1 MVRQEIIEDGTKR
14 TLQEFSDLATKY
26 LKEHPECDEV
36 VQLAD
41 NICELETDR
50 MTRPENVYQL
60 PGEFHYYFSGF
71 FGQVIGVGRPDLVH

>member
-1 MVRQEIIEDGTKR
+1 MVFQEIIEDGTKR

-41 NICELETDR
+41 NIVELENDR
-50 MTRPENVYQL
+50 MTRPENIYQL
-60 PGEFHYYFSGF
+60 LGEFHYYFSGF
-71 FGQVIGVGRPDLVH
+71 YGHVIGVGRPGLVH